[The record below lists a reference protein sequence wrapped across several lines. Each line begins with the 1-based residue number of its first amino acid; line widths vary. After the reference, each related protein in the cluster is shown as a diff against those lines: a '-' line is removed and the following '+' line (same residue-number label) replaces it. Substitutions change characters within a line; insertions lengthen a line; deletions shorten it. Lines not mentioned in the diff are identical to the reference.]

1 MTQAL
6 ETRDP
11 AALLSSQ
18 RVSELIGVAP
28 VTLSRWRSLGKGP
41 TYVRLG
47 PSRVG
52 YPIGALQAWLASLTV
67 ELG

>member
-1 MTQAL
+1 MTQPL

-18 RVSELIGVAP
+18 KVADLIGVAP

-52 YPIGALQAWLASLTV
+52 
-67 ELG
+67 